1 MASPHRHPSN
11 TRSRIMAA
19 AQVAFAQRGY
29 DRASVSFICRAA
41 GITKG
46 GFYHHFE
53 SKQALFREL
62 LSEWLDGLD
71 RRLDALEQQGE
82 SVPEQ
87 LVAMTGIVGH
97 VLSAADG
104 QLPIYLEFLTQTL
117 RDPDLLAA
125 AGAPFYRYH
134 QRVAAL
140 VQRGMDEGSLHRG
153 PPEATASVVL
163 ALVMGLLVQA
173 LLAPEAADWE
183 LAAAQGL
190 RILLRGLST
199 EPAK

>member
-1 MASPHRHPSN
+1 MQSAPRHTGD

-19 AQVAFAQRGY
+19 AQIAFAQRGY
-29 DRASVSFICRAA
+29 DGASVSYICRAA

-62 LSEWLDGLD
+62 LSEWLEGLD
-71 RRLDALEQQGE
+71 HRLDALEQQAE

-104 QLPIYLEFLTQTL
+104 QLPIYLEYLTQTL

-134 QRVAAL
+134 QRITLL
-140 VQRGMDEGSLHRG
+140 VQRGMQEGSLRSG
-153 PPEATASVVL
+153 PPEATANVVL
-163 ALVMGLLVQA
+163 ALVMGLLMQA
-173 LLAPEAADWE
+173 LLAPQAADWE
-183 LAAAQGL
+183 QAAVQGVS
-190 RILLRGLST
+190 ILLRGLST
-199 EPAK
+199 ESDE